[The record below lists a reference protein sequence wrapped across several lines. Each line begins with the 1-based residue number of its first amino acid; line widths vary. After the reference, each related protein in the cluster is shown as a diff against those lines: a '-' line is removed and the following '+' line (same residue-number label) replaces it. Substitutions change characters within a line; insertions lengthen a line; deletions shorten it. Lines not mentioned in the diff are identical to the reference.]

1 MKYMQLSLG
10 NRHAIFVLIFSSSPL
25 FILQVRVYLDQI
37 GKVTEDGR
45 QYALNLD
52 STKWKFVDVEKKS
65 QSLKACLEAVQK
77 ESEQC
82 KHIITDLQ
90 VELKNERWVKIIFSC
105 LVHHC
110 CHVLHGS
117 TIQSIILHAPGLG
130 KRELNR
136 SLWTQNLHAS
146 VPLMTVK

>member
-10 NRHAIFVLIFSSSPL
+10 NSHAIFVLIFSSSPL

-52 STKWKFVDVEKKS
+52 STKWKLVDVEKES

-82 KHIITDLQ
+82 KHRITDLE
-90 VELKNERWVKIIFSC
+90 VELKNER
-105 LVHHC
+105 
-110 CHVLHGS
+110 
-117 TIQSIILHAPGLG
+117 
-130 KRELNR
+130 
-136 SLWTQNLHAS
+136 
-146 VPLMTVK
+146 

>member
-10 NRHAIFVLIFSSSPL
+10 NSHAIFVLIFSSSPL

-52 STKWKFVDVEKKS
+52 STKWKLVDVEKES

-82 KHIITDLQ
+82 KHRITDLQ
-90 VELKNERWVKIIFSC
+90 VELKNER
-105 LVHHC
+105 
-110 CHVLHGS
+110 
-117 TIQSIILHAPGLG
+117 
-130 KRELNR
+130 
-136 SLWTQNLHAS
+136 
-146 VPLMTVK
+146 

>member
-10 NRHAIFVLIFSSSPL
+10 NSHAIFVLIFSSSPL

-52 STKWKFVDVEKKS
+52 STKWKLVDVEKES

-77 ESEQC
+77 ES
-82 KHIITDLQ
+82 K
-90 VELKNERWVKIIFSC
+90 
-105 LVHHC
+105 
-110 CHVLHGS
+110 
-117 TIQSIILHAPGLG
+117 
-130 KRELNR
+130 
-136 SLWTQNLHAS
+136 
-146 VPLMTVK
+146 

>member
-10 NRHAIFVLIFSSSPL
+10 NSHAIFVLIFSSSPL

-52 STKWKFVDVEKKS
+52 STKRKLVDVEKES

-82 KHIITDLQ
+82 KHRITDLQ
-90 VELKNERWVKIIFSC
+90 VELKNER
-105 LVHHC
+105 
-110 CHVLHGS
+110 
-117 TIQSIILHAPGLG
+117 
-130 KRELNR
+130 
-136 SLWTQNLHAS
+136 
-146 VPLMTVK
+146 